1 MIFHTNPCNFEIFK
15 SVTKYFLKHY
25 RAKISFPFMKAIWI
39 LKCVK
44 ERFNGSLKNSRILIC
59 SFSLSWQNFS
69 KENCFRVY
77 RKLVTW
83 SSHAKRLSEARRA
96 ATVWNWSVKTLS
108 PGVLLPVFFFSFCHF
123 FPSVWNFPLSPLSA
137 PWSPRMGMSQTP
149 VLKSTLQP
157 HFFGY

>member
-15 SVTKYFLKHY
+15 SVTKYLLKHY

-83 SSHAKRLSEARRA
+83 LSHAKRLSEVRRS

-108 PGVLLPVFFFSFCHF
+108 PGVLLPVFSF
-123 FPSVWNFPLSPLSA
+123 LSA
-137 PWSPRMGMSQTP
+137 IFSRLFETFPCPHYLPLGLRGWACPR
-149 VLKSTLQP
+149 LL
-157 HFFGY
+157 Y